1 MNLSNKAIEDLK
13 IALKDS
19 YSADFVNNLS
29 KDDLQE
35 IGMVLLIIT
44 AEHLKIKTCTP

>member
-13 IALKDS
+13 IALRNS
-19 YSADFVNNLS
+19 CGTDFVNNLS

-35 IGMVLLIIT
+35 LGTVLLIIT
-44 AEHLKIKTCTP
+44 AENLKIKACTS